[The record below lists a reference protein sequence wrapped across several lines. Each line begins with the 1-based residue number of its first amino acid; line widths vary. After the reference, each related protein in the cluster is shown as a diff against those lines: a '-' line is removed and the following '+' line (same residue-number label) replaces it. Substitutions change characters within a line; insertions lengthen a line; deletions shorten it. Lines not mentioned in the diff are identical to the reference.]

1 AADAPKP
8 PADKSVEQIVEAARP
23 SLVVV
28 VFAGRD
34 GKQQGLG
41 TGFVV
46 GADGLIATNLH
57 VLGEARPI
65 SVQLAHGKRY
75 DVTAVHASDRA
86 ADLALIRIGATNLT
100 PLPLG
105 DSDQLKPGQA
115 VVVLGHPRG
124 LKFSV
129 VSGVLSGRQDVDG
142 RSMLQLAIPIEQGN
156 SGG

>member
-1 AADAPKP
+1 MCRLPLPALLACLWLLSPTRPAAADDGPAAPG
-8 PADKSVEQIVEAARP
+8 AKSVEQIVEAARP

-65 SVQLAHGKRY
+65 SVQLANGKRY
-75 DVTAVHASDRA
+75 DVTAVHASD
-86 ADLALIRIGATNLT
+86 
-100 PLPLG
+100 
-105 DSDQLKPGQA
+105 
-115 VVVLGHPRG
+115 
-124 LKFSV
+124 
-129 VSGVLSGRQDVDG
+129 
-142 RSMLQLAIPIEQGN
+142 
-156 SGG
+156 